1 VARKLIF
8 QDDKIIE
15 EFWATRMKPRQG
27 DWTPW
32 EDMGLDRI
40 SLNALREY
48 IAEKSVIPKWNRSAV
63 PIYGSPDGPGIYEM
77 KQQDYYLVQFKV
89 FQLIEHIP
97 DCEDPVTEGTSIEA
111 DLV

>member
-1 VARKLIF
+1 VARKLIV

-15 EFWATRMKPRQG
+15 EFWATRLKPTQG

-40 SLNALREY
+40 SLNALRED
-48 IAEKSVIPKWNRSAV
+48 IVKRLNLTRPSV